1 MGRPKGSRNKSK
13 VEIIEPVTIKKK
25 TKKCSMCGEEKVL
38 NDFYKSYSILFEG
51 SEENRMC
58 ICKECVLDYIDRRM
72 KIHNNEHKALIEVC
86 NRLDIYCDLV
96 LFNSLCEKKKDKEN
110 VFRTYFT
117 KVNSLMQYRGLT
129 FEDSPDKN
137 TENEKLKENDK
148 TNEDMIKFWGR
159 SYTFEELNFLEEHYA
174 EWEKYN
180 DCEKFSV
187 KKMIK
192 MICEKELEIEKA
204 KLQGKSTEKLEK
216 AYLNLLES
224 SSLTPKTMSALNET
238 DSAKIY
244 GLWIK
249 DIEKY
254 RPAEYFEDK
263 ELYKDYDG
271 LLDYLQR
278 FVFRPLKNLLTGSRE
293 FDSEFN
299 VEENNG
305 EQNE

>member
-1 MGRPKGSRNKSK
+1 MGRPKGSKNKNK
-13 VEIIEPVTIKKK
+13 VEEVKEVTEKK
-25 TKKCSMCGEEKVL
+25 TKKCSMCGEEKPL
-38 NDFYKSYSILFEG
+38 SDYYKSYSVLFEG
-51 SEENRMC
+51 SEENRIYM
-58 ICKECVLDYIDRRM
+58 CKECVLKYIENIM
-72 KIHNNEHKALIEVC
+72 KAYNNERKALLEVC
-86 NRLDIYCDLV
+86 NRLDAYYDLN
-96 LFNSLCEKKKDKEN
+96 LFDSLYEKRKNGEN

-117 KVNSLMQYRGLT
+117 KINSLPQYRGLT
-129 FEDSPDKN
+129 FESSPDKDIN
-137 TENEKLKENDK
+137 NEKIKEVEK
-148 TNEDMIKFWGR
+148 TNEEMAKMWGK

-174 EWEKYN
+174 EWEKHN

-187 KKMIK
+187 QKMIK

-204 KLQGKSTEKLEK
+204 KLQNKSTEKLEK

-244 GLWIK
+244 GMWVK
-249 DIEKY
+249 DIERY

-263 ELYKDYDG
+263 KLYKDFDG
-271 LLDYLQR
+271 LLDYLNR

-299 VEENNG
+299 VEDDKDSG
-305 EQNE
+305 EE